1 VTEAQHQ
8 GYVNRRVL
16 KLNVGFLLS
25 EGVGYQRVIDL
36 DLPRIQVADD
46 FELDYLQGELRLS
59 RNSRGILIQGL
70 LETSIVSE
78 CARCL
83 TPTLVPVDFQIE
95 ELFSYPPDPDAD
107 YSVDDTGILDL
118 APLLREEAI
127 LAIPMGAL
135 CRPDCAGLCPQCG
148 QNWNEGPCDCEPDE
162 IDPRF
167 AVLREHRDKE
177 NDHDA

>member
-1 VTEAQHQ
+1 MTEIQHQ

-25 EGVGYQRVIDL
+25 EGIGYQRVIDL
-36 DLPRIQVADD
+36 DIPRIQVADD
-46 FELDYLQGELRLS
+46 LELDYLKGDLRLS
-59 RNSRGILIQGL
+59 RNSRGILIQSE

-83 TPTLVPVDFQIE
+83 TTISVPVTFKLE

-127 LAIPMGAL
+127 LAIPMGVL
-135 CRPDCAGLCPQCG
+135 CRSECAGLCPQCG
-148 QNWNEGPCDCEPDE
+148 QNWNEGPCECDQDE
-162 IDPRF
+162 IDPRLSI
-167 AVLREHRDKE
+167 LRNYRDPK
-177 NDHDA
+177 NDE

>member
-1 VTEAQHQ
+1 VTEPQHQ

-25 EGVGYQRVIDL
+25 ENVGYQRVIDL
-36 DLPRIQVADD
+36 DIPRIQVADD
-46 FELDYLQGELRLS
+46 LELDYLQGELRLS

-70 LETSIVSE
+70 FETSVVSD
-78 CARCL
+78 CSRCL
-83 TPTLVPVDFQIE
+83 APTLVPVSFKLE

-127 LAIPMGAL
+127 LATPMGAL

-148 QNWNEGPCDCEPDE
+148 QNWNEGSCDCVQDD
-162 IDPRF
+162 IDPRL
-167 AVLREHRDKE
+167 AILRDLRHEE
-177 NDHDA
+177 NDA